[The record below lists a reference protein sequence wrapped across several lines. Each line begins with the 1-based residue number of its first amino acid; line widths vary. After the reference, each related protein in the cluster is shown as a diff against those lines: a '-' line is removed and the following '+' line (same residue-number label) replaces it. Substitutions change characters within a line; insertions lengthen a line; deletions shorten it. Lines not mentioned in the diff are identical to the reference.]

1 MTNKDVSN
9 YWSEFWEKYEF
20 DGSLVDEQ
28 TQVARTLNKQ
38 PISKNKWDFT
48 KSQVLEQLE
57 LKPESRLLDLCCG
70 NGLFSEALSTK
81 VSTITAVDISEPL
94 IKKLNERNLPNITAQ
109 SADIRSLSFPNAS
122 FDRVLWYA
130 GIQYLSEPDIILMLR
145 DIRKWMDSDGLL
157 FIGDIP
163 DRIKMW
169 GYFNNVTRVNAYADS
184 LVESKP
190 IIGTWLDREWLFNI
204 ISVSGFS
211 KVDIVEQDK
220 NLIYSDFRYDCIAR
234 T

>member
-1 MTNKDVSN
+1 MTNKGSSN
-9 YWSEFWEKYEF
+9 YWSEFWVKYEF
-20 DGSLVDEQ
+20 DGLLVDEQ

-38 PISKNKWDFT
+38 PISKNRWDFT
-48 KSQVLEQLE
+48 KRQVLEQLE
-57 LKPESRLLDLCCG
+57 LKTGSRLLDLCCG

-81 VSTITAVDISEPL
+81 VSTITAVDINEPL
-94 IKKLNERNLPNITAQ
+94 IEKLNERALPNITTQ
-109 SADIRSLSFPNAS
+109 SADIRSLSFPKDS
-122 FDRVLWYA
+122 FDRILWYA

-163 DRIKMW
+163 DRMRMW
-169 GYFNNVTRVNAYADS
+169 NYFNNDNRVNAYADS
-184 LVESKP
+184 LVEGKP
-190 IIGTWLDREWLFNI
+190 IIGTWLDRKWLLNI
-204 ISVSGFS
+204 ISASGFS